1 MVAHHQSIAD
11 CKNIFSRAPFLPSLD
26 QMVVAT
32 RMQSLGILDLEIMRG
47 RYAETHKNWRIS
59 FYTNVEDFRRHDAN
73 IFIRIRNFLLPG
85 YEHFFR
91 LKHGIVLRP
100 HLAHNQTSELA
111 NHQYVSYLG

>member
-1 MVAHHQSIAD
+1 
-11 CKNIFSRAPFLPSLD
+11 
-26 QMVVAT
+26 MVVAT

-85 YEHFFR
+85 YEHFLR
-91 LKHGIVLRP
+91 LKHGIVLQLQ
-100 HLAHNQTSELA
+100 LAHNQTAAQA
-111 NHQYVSYLG
+111 NNQNLSSLG